1 MMSKKK
7 EKGNKINLF
16 WQGHAQLLDIK
27 WPSLVV
33 FTVGLIMAINQKEE
47 VDGLQGKKEEVL
59 LLVVKIKRKPRGG
72 CRRKTYC

>member
-1 MMSKKK
+1 MMSKKRK

-33 FTVGLIMAINQKEE
+33 FTVVLIMAINQKKKWM
-47 VDGLQGKKEEVL
+47 GYTGKRKKFFFL
-59 LLVVKIKRKPRGG
+59 LLK
-72 CRRKTYC
+72 